1 MASGQRGLKSDQVQ
15 LAAVQQFPLHLF
27 SGLQS
32 EGGHQRQRD
41 VDMEARGLVLGTNG
55 LYFYSIFCLH
65 SKEYSV
71 EYHNVKR

>member
-1 MASGQRGLKSDQVQ
+1 MASGQHGLKSDQVQ

-27 SGLQS
+27 PCLQS
-32 EGGHQRQRD
+32 DGGHQRQRD

-65 SKEYSV
+65 PQEYSV
-71 EYHNVKR
+71 EYYHVKR